1 MHIGTNIKLDDNII
15 GLQFHSDSKTI
26 KNHNE
31 CFKFCAFSN
40 IQVHLVAVYHAVL
53 FSRVANSIA
62 IILTNKEAYN
72 SRVTLC
78 TVNIKFR

>member
-1 MHIGTNIKLDDNII
+1 MFTVN
-15 GLQFHSDSKTI
+15 
-26 KNHNE
+26 KNSTLLVKIQDI
-31 CFKFCAFSN
+31 FKFCPFSN
-40 IQVHLVAVYHAVL
+40 IQVHLVAVHHAVL